1 MSEPSA
7 SLGMD
12 ELTALIDARIY
23 AVLQAFVNEL
33 DRGLEALPE
42 AGDDR
47 SDGCPDLAG
56 REA

>member
-1 MSEPSA
+1 
-7 SLGMD
+7 MD